1 MEQQIRTYILSFI
14 VMCLAA
20 FSQTLALK
28 ANIGVTPCWDSLAM
42 NVSEITGIK
51 VGTFTMAMG
60 VLMVLL
66 QWSLLRKK
74 FHPMRFLQIPGVILY
89 GAVMNLFYYRIMD
102 FEIRHY
108 TTRFI
113 LVLLSVVGMAFFLGI
128 NTCLNV
134 IPTPTE
140 AAVYVLAEQ
149 TGYKFGNLRWAVDG
163 GCVAASLS
171 LSFLFGLSIKIREGT
186 VIGML
191 LLGPLM
197 GWFLIRQKRWLRLDS
212 D

>member
-1 MEQQIRTYILSFI
+1 MGRQIHTYLLALA

-20 FSQTLALK
+20 LSQTLALK
-28 ANIGVTPCWDSLAM
+28 ADIGVTPCWDSLAM
-42 NVSEITGIK
+42 NVSEIAGIK

-60 VLMVLL
+60 ILMVLL
-66 QWSLLRKK
+66 QWSILRKK
-74 FHPMRFLQIPGVILY
+74 FLPVRFLQIPGVILY
-89 GAVMNLFYYRIMD
+89 GAVMNLFYYQIMN
-102 FEIRHY
+102 FEIHHY
-108 TTRFI
+108 TTRVI
-113 LVLLSVVGMAFFLGI
+113 LVLLSVVGMAFFLGV

-140 AAVYVLAEQ
+140 AAVYVLADR
-149 TGYKFGNLRWAVDG
+149 TGCKFGVLRWAVDG
-163 GCVAASLS
+163 GCVTASLS
-171 LSFLFGLSIKIREGT
+171 LSFLFGLSVKIREGT

-197 GWFLIRQKRWLRLDS
+197 GWFIIRQKRWLCPDS